1 MYRLKLVFLV
11 GLSFMLPSALAATTL
26 TQFVSIGFSG
36 PSSPMFLPP
45 FNHTLGT
52 LDSVEVTIDGTV
64 SALVQTFPLF
74 DGQGNPIP
82 SPFSVSVDQN
92 FSGISSHSFFS
103 FALPST
109 FVLSGL
115 ASGTGEVQSL
125 SVPFLYG
132 FHFDS
137 STDLLGFTAVS
148 ASGPAIPP
156 GLAYGTL
163 AGFTDTFSPL
173 MMEFMVMSP
182 GAAENASLASFS
194 SDGAILVQY
203 DYTPAPAPVPE
214 PASLLLFGSGLA
226 GAAGA
231 TRRRL
236 RG

>member
-1 MYRLKLVFLV
+1 MYRLKLVLLV
-11 GLSFMLPSALAATTL
+11 GLSFMLPSTLAATTL
-26 TQFVSIGFSG
+26 PQFVSIGFSG

-45 FNHTLGT
+45 FHHTLGT

-64 SALVQTFPLF
+64 SATVQTFPLVSI
-74 DGQGNPIP
+74 GGPIP

-92 FSGISSHSFFS
+92 FTGISSHSFFS
-103 FALPST
+103 FVIPST

-115 ASGTGEVQSL
+115 ASGAGEVQSF
-125 SVPFLYG
+125 SVPFVYG
-132 FHFDS
+132 LHFDS

-148 ASGPAIPP
+148 AIGPAIPP

-163 AGFTDTFSPL
+163 AGFADTFSPL

-194 SDGAILVQY
+194 SEGAILVEY

-214 PASLLLFGSGLA
+214 PASLLLLGSGLA

-231 TRRRL
+231 IRRRL